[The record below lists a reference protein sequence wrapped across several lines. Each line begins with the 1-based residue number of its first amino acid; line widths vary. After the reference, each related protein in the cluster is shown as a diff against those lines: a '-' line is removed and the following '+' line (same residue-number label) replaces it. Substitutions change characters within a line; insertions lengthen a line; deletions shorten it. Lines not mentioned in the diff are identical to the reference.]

1 MDTAKIY
8 HDSGG
13 NKCSIWQIVRRE
25 PDWAANRI
33 QEGEKA
39 ILELD
44 AFKKSK
50 KCPLYMNYK
59 KSCKALRKREIERRI
74 NNVKF

>member
-8 HDSGG
+8 HDSDG

-33 QEGEKA
+33 QEGEKSYSGA
-39 ILELD
+39 KCFNKIEEMSSVYEL
-44 AFKKSK
+44 
-50 KCPLYMNYK
+50 
-59 KSCKALRKREIERRI
+59 
-74 NNVKF
+74 